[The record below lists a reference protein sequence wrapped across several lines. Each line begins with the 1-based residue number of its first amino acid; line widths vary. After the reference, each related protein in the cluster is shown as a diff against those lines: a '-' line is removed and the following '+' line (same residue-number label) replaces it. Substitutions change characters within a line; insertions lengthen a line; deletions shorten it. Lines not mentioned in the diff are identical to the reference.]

1 MIFLLSRSHSCIKCK
16 YLICTANPKYLNIL
30 NTKIRWMPINQTPL
44 NNDER
49 TIHALINNLI
59 SVRLKVE
66 VNLISLF
73 INLSLLILI
82 SSEI

>member
-49 TIHALINNLI
+49 TIHALLQLNFCETQ
-59 SVRLKVE
+59 S
-66 VNLISLF
+66 
-73 INLSLLILI
+73 
-82 SSEI
+82 